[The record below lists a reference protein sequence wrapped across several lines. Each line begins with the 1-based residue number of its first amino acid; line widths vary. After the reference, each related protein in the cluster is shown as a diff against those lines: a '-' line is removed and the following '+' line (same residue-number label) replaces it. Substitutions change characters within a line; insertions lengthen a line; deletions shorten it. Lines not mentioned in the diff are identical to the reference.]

1 MWGEILKGLLK
12 EGKELLDTMITES
25 ERKVKQLNNTNNKGG
40 GGKRTTIRVYSD
52 SKQIIVKQGER
63 LNCFGTIITTD
74 NPSK

>member
-40 GGKRTTIRVYSD
+40 GGENNNQSV
-52 SKQIIVKQGER
+52 Q
-63 LNCFGTIITTD
+63 
-74 NPSK
+74 

>member
-40 GGKRTTIRVYSD
+40 GREQQSECTVTANR
-52 SKQIIVKQGER
+52 
-63 LNCFGTIITTD
+63 
-74 NPSK
+74 